1 MVVKIT
7 KTTTAVSVFRDSVSH
22 VHCTFH
28 SPWLRNH
35 SHNPQAEIPVLT
47 PGNPNASGVG
57 YSRCLELCLL
67 YIIAKQGDIIRANAS
82 IHLQSARYG
91 QISFSHLLLW
101 VHQLPALGVTTIPC
115 RTASHWAINT
125 ASHIIYV
132 FIYIQILDVDKPPH
146 SWPEKKTLQPWAPV
160 HKRNHLCSYCTAQ
173 HNIEWQAKFLKPHH
187 RWESGSIEECCVIY
201 PSPCSISVTELEIE
215 TSPINDTTS
224 RGMTGAS
231 WSPVP
236 KHV

>member
-82 IHLQSARYG
+82 IHLQSARYRWPDLFLTFTLMSPPTACPGCYHDTLQDCFTLSHQHCFTYHLFFHIYSKIRCG
-91 QISFSHLLLW
+91 QPPPPLD
-101 VHQLPALGVTTIPC
+101 QKKNPTALSTST
-115 RTASHWAINT
+115 
-125 ASHIIYV
+125 
-132 FIYIQILDVDKPPH
+132 QKKPP
-146 SWPEKKTLQPWAPV
+146 L
-160 HKRNHLCSYCTAQ
+160 
-173 HNIEWQAKFLKPHH
+173 FLLYSTTQYWVAGK
-187 RWESGSIEECCVIY
+187 
-201 PSPCSISVTELEIE
+201 ISEA
-215 TSPINDTTS
+215 
-224 RGMTGAS
+224 AS
-231 WSPVP
+231 
-236 KHV
+236 